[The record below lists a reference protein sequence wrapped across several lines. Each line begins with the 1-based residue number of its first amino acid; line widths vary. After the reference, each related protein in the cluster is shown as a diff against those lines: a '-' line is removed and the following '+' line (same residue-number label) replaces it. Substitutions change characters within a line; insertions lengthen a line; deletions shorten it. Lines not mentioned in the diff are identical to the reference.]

1 MALSLHSTYGKYNL
15 TIALS
20 ASRCTVGDNSNEEAF
35 WRIILAGL
43 KVEQL
48 KVCCSSLSS
57 QYAAVA
63 KL

>member
-1 MALSLHSTYGKYNL
+1 MALSLHSTYVNYNL

-20 ASRCTVGDNSNEEAF
+20 ASRCKVGDNANEEAF
-35 WRIILAGL
+35 RRIILASL